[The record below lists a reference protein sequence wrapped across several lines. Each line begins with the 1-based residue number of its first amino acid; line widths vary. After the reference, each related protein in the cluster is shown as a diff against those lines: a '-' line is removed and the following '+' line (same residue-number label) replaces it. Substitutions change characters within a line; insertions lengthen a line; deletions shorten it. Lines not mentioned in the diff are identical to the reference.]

1 MINSNLDHFIKMHS
15 TTVWCHTVIRQDMMT
30 IINAYQ
36 NFINTYNQTPYV
48 KRKNSQQLDYSKLP
62 NNTLAKTM
70 DFNDQDVCI
79 NTIAYHLDIVP
90 IWAKSSKERD
100 SGNKV
105 DPNYH
110 QNLKLIINLDVHP
123 SDPNV
128 QYSDEHYSYSLASGL
143 TKLKHALQIEQSKT
157 NKCYDALDNKI
168 NQTLLDASNCY
179 LN

>member
-1 MINSNLDHFIKMHS
+1 MINSNLDHFIKTHS
-15 TTVWCHTVIRQDMMT
+15 TTVWRHTVIMQDMMT
-30 IINAYQ
+30 IINVYQ
-36 NFINTYNQTPYV
+36 NFINKYNQTPYV
-48 KRKNSQQLDYSKLP
+48 KRKNSQQLDYSQLP

-70 DFNDQDVCI
+70 DFNDQNVCI

-90 IWAKSSKERD
+90 IWTNSSKERD

-105 DPNYH
+105 DPNYR
-110 QNLKLIINLDVHP
+110 QN
-123 SDPNV
+123 
-128 QYSDEHYSYSLASGL
+128 LASGL

-179 LN
+179 LD